1 MGLMAISLSLVLA
14 IWTATTASAQPF
26 VGGLSFPFADIST
39 LGLSVG
45 GYVLTPAVVF
55 GALVWDRLAQRL
67 GLRDRNFGLKPQYTV
82 TLQWLAGAGMLL
94 AAWHV
99 LNIAYGLSGA

>member
-1 MGLMAISLSLVLA
+1 MAISLSLVLA
-14 IWTATTASAQPF
+14 VWTATTASAQPF
-26 VGGLSFPFADIST
+26 VGGLSLPFADIST

-45 GYVLTPAVVF
+45 GYVLTPVVVF